1 MVLRILLLLV
11 VAGDLTAQVVKQF
24 RVEYR
29 KQPTGAYSAFLV
41 NRYAAAATAYIAQA
55 TYKVE
60 GKQQPTAWGGD
71 SFSYPDAGTEVP
83 AGFESESNSL
93 PAGAVPLTSGVIAVI
108 YEDGFSEGDQD
119 VVQMILAGRK
129 RSLADVTQLLPEL
142 DKGLDKAALAK
153 LSATLRA
160 ADLQEASKL
169 DELITVPGVKHQY
182 FMTAVPA
189 WLMRDQKV
197 EPGTYRRWR
206 ARLAVSK
213 PAL

>member
-1 MVLRILLLLV
+1 MSLLKEIKVKGNKKINSAAECLDIE
-11 VAGDLTAQVVKQF
+11 DL
-24 RVEYR
+24 E
-29 KQPTGAYSAFLV
+29 
-41 NRYAAAATAYIAQA
+41 
-55 TYKVE
+55 
-60 GKQQPTAWGGD
+60 
-71 SFSYPDAGTEVP
+71 
-83 AGFESESNSL
+83 
-93 PAGAVPLTSGVIAVI
+93 
-108 YEDGFSEGDQD
+108 EDGFSEGDQD

-142 DKGLDKAALAK
+142 DKGLDKATLAK

-213 PAL
+213 PTL